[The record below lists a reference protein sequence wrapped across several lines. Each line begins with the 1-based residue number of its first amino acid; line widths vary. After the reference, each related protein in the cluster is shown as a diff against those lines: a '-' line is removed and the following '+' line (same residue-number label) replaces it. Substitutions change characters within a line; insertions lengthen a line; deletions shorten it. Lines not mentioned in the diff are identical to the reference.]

1 MLRSDCDATGGDL
14 CSSIACAAR
23 AIFSQHHA
31 FADRQKG
38 RPTSP
43 SRGCRLRFRIANIS
57 ATANRVTPF
66 FTSVPLHVS
75 YYNTLQRSQHLR
87 RILIVLIV
95 FFLYIHD
102 PSVVVCGDSRQRRC
116 CFRCLRM
123 RNGSR
128 DQEPRLADVS
138 VDRGREDRHPWNAES
153 NITYTLAHADS
164 ERQTGRCEDA
174 ASYARS
180 ARHTGTL

>member
-1 MLRSDCDATGGDL
+1 MLCSDCDATGGDL

-43 SRGCRLRFRIANIS
+43 PRGCRLRFRIANIS
-57 ATANRVTPF
+57 AIANRVTPF

-95 FFLYIHD
+95 FFFYIYTR
-102 PSVVVCGDSRQRRC
+102 SVSC

-138 VDRGREDRHPWNAES
+138 VDRGREGRHPWNAES
-153 NITYTLAHADS
+153 NI
-164 ERQTGRCEDA
+164 
-174 ASYARS
+174 YART
-180 ARHTGTL
+180 RR